1 MATLAITSG
10 SRTGHT
16 FRLDS
21 TQTLLGRHPDC
32 AVVFPGSEISRR
44 HARIVREADGY
55 FIEDLSSSNGTFVN
69 GKRIDQRTRLRDGDC
84 ILLSEEELLFRI
96 DAPPR
101 EERPSRALTATQ
113 VSTARRSSTVV
124 SILDARS
131 ADDVRVETN
140 SANKLRAIL
149 EITRSLSGTFVVDD
163 VLARILDTLFNVFQQ
178 ASRGYILLAT
188 EPQGELVPSAI
199 KVRMHQADSSAT
211 LGPISRTI
219 AQQVMSECK
228 AVLSTDATSD
238 RRFEHSES
246 VFDLVIRSVMCAPL
260 TGSSGKPLGII
271 HIDMQDPEQEFNE
284 NDLDVFA
291 SVAILAGHAVEQART
306 HKALLELDRHKQ
318 KSLELERAKEAAEH
332 ANQAKS
338 IFLANISHELRT
350 PMNAIIGMTDLA
362 RDVALTSSAR
372 DFIKTARD
380 SADLLLELLNEM
392 LDFSRLE
399 AGKFVVE
406 AIPFDLR
413 PTIEETIRALAIRA
427 CEKGL
432 EFVCDLPGNLPNRLI
447 GDPLRLRQILI
458 NLVGNAIKFTEHG
471 EVVLRVTVESETD
484 AQVCLKFAIADTGIG
499 ISADDQTRIFTPFT
513 QADASTTRRFGGTGL
528 GLAITSNLLSIMEG
542 RLWVESELGHGSTF
556 YFTVNLPRQPG
567 PPLDDSRLSLLSDA
581 AQLPVLVV
589 DDNATSH
596 HILCKTLEE
605 WAFQPESARNAPQA
619 LNLIRRRFAGGQRF
633 AVMFVDAWMPG
644 IDGLSLIEQLH
655 DQPERPER
663 IILMMSSAD
672 HQALSGRCALLNI
685 AAYLDKPV
693 LRTDLLAGLLSALG
707 RQPAGSEQDEDPNR
721 RTVLVHATRPLRV
734 LLAEDR
740 PANQKLIINILNK
753 RGHSVE
759 IANNGQEAI
768 NLIQQSM
775 YDMVLMDIQMPV
787 MDGIQA
793 TAAIRSLANPKKA
806 SLPIIAMT
814 AHAMRGDR
822 ERCLAAGMNEYVAKP
837 IDSRKL
843 IELMESLAMNANGSH
858 ERPEPGPRGSEPT
871 PPTTLYNK
879 ANAMTRLGGDEE
891 LFFDLVQYFLEDAPT
906 LLEQAAASIRGSD
919 CASLERAAHS
929 LKGLAAN
936 FDAER
941 TVQTALR
948 LEQIGKSEDLREAEE
963 ALQKLNHEV
972 TRLSEALSQIPRP

>member
-1 MATLAITSG
+1 
-10 SRTGHT
+10 
-16 FRLDS
+16 
-21 TQTLLGRHPDC
+21 
-32 AVVFPGSEISRR
+32 
-44 HARIVREADGY
+44 
-55 FIEDLSSSNGTFVN
+55 
-69 GKRIDQRTRLRDGDC
+69 
-84 ILLSEEELLFRI
+84 
-96 DAPPR
+96 
-101 EERPSRALTATQ
+101 
-113 VSTARRSSTVV
+113 
-124 SILDARS
+124 
-131 ADDVRVETN
+131 
-140 SANKLRAIL
+140 
-149 EITRSLSGTFVVDD
+149 
-163 VLARILDTLFNVFQQ
+163 
-178 ASRGYILLAT
+178 
-188 EPQGELVPSAI
+188 
-199 KVRMHQADSSAT
+199 
-211 LGPISRTI
+211 
-219 AQQVMSECK
+219 
-228 AVLSTDATSD
+228 
-238 RRFEHSES
+238 
-246 VFDLVIRSVMCAPL
+246 
-260 TGSSGKPLGII
+260 
-271 HIDMQDPEQEFNE
+271 
-284 NDLDVFA
+284 
-291 SVAILAGHAVEQART
+291 
-306 HKALLELDRHKQ
+306 
-318 KSLELERAKEAAEH
+318 
-332 ANQAKS
+332 
-338 IFLANISHELRT
+338 
-350 PMNAIIGMTDLA
+350 
-362 RDVALTSSAR
+362 
-372 DFIKTARD
+372 
-380 SADLLLELLNEM
+380 M

-413 PTIEETIRALAIRA
+413 PTMEETIRALAIRA

-432 EFVCDLPGNLPNRLI
+432 EFVCDLPGNLPSRLI
-447 GDPLRLRQILI
+447 GDPLPLRQILI

-567 PPLDDSRLSLLSDA
+567 PPPDDSRLSLLSDA

-633 AVMFVDAWMPG
+633 ALMFVDAWMPG

-707 RQPAGSEQDEDPNR
+707 RRPAGSEQDEDPNR

-871 PPTTLYNK
+871 PPTALYNK

-906 LLEQAAASIRGSD
+906 LLEQAAASIRSSD

-963 ALQKLNHEV
+963 AFQKLNHEV
-972 TRLSEALSQIPRP
+972 TRLSEALSQIPHP